1 MALIPDEYMRPD
13 MMAIGDSL
21 YQGVRSLTIK
31 RGLIQLGAPA
41 QIAEALGIRHR
52 FACPDPMRP
61 ILVDMEAWLR
71 MLPSLSDVKADLAV
85 NTDYWFGKPKSPS
98 GREFFENIAVASATV
113 ADLYTQSWQTSDD
126 YLKRLPSGVKARIK
140 KLNWGGL
147 ELNRIVQSLNARFT
161 LNPSGKPRYRGLT
174 QVDLVAARRPKRL
187 LINIGSNNGL
197 WEMVFEA
204 NPTGQISMKQELQ
217 VLAQKLNALPPEVA
231 NIYFNSLGVPSTVP
245 NLMPMPDHQEWERKP
260 GPGAYYDRYE
270 NRFGFEYG
278 TMTGAQLERLDAR
291 VATANEEARQ
301 ILRAAFDDKK
311 RLHFVDLASVLKS
324 HDSKHRKQTKNNV
337 IKLKN
342 RKTLSNV
349 TTEAGIFGGFARGGF
364 AGLDGMHPTVVGYGL
379 MAERV
384 LKAVAKAEPRERP
397 KAIDFDR
404 AFERDKLLT
413 DMPGI
418 WSVALWLWRDIR
430 RAQSRGD
437 PDPASAPERAD
448 IAGVLDACSRAIRT

>member
-1 MALIPDEYMRPD
+1 MALIPDEYMRPN

-31 RGLIQLGAPA
+31 RGLIQLSAPA

-52 FACPDPMRP
+52 FTCPDPTRP
-61 ILVDMEAWLR
+61 ILADMEAWLR

-126 YLKRLPSGVKARIK
+126 YLRSLPSNVKSRIK
-140 KLNWGGL
+140 NLKLGDLDLG
-147 ELNRIVQSLNARFT
+147 RIVQSLNARFT
-161 LNPSGKPRYRGLT
+161 LNPTGKQRYRGFT
-174 QVDLVAARRPKRL
+174 QVGLVAARLPKRL

-197 WEMVFEA
+197 WEMAFEA
-204 NPTGQISMKQELQ
+204 NPAGQIRMKQELL
-217 VLAQKLNALPPEVA
+217 VLAQQLNALPPDVA
-231 NIYFNSLGVPSTVP
+231 DIYFNSLGVPSTVP
-245 NLMPMPDHQEWERKP
+245 NLMPVSEYQEWKRKP
-260 GPGAYYDRYE
+260 GPGAYYDKYE

-291 VATANEEARQ
+291 VAKANEEARQ
-301 ILRAAFDDKK
+301 ILRAAFDNRK
-311 RLHFVDLASVLKS
+311 RLHFVDLASLQKS
-324 HDSKHRKQTKNNV
+324 RDAKHRRQTKKNV
-337 IKLKN
+337 VRLKN

-349 TTEAGIFGGFARGGF
+349 TTEANFFGDFARGGL
-364 AGLDGMHPTVVGYGL
+364 AGLDGMHPTVVGYAL
-379 MAERV
+379 MAGRV
-384 LKAVAKAEPRERP
+384 LKAIAKAEPGQRP
-397 KAIDFDR
+397 KDIDLDQ

-418 WSVALWLWRDIR
+418 WSLALWLWRDIR
-430 RAQSRGD
+430 RAQSHDD
-437 PDPASAPERAD
+437 PNPASAPDRAD
-448 IAGVLDACSRAIRT
+448 IASVLDACSRTIRI